1 MMLLSSSFLFLCSLC
16 EEILTVVGQAVTV
29 RPPPVFSSLHLFTQ
43 QTQAVISLCHSL
55 WKLPGAAHVMCKNI
69 LKPIY
74 FQAGGRAKLF
84 ALSSGCSR
92 LVNFLWIWF
101 LFLFFLISE
110 LFAVSEG
117 AVRKFSDLSE
127 SLLQLHQAYVS
138 LLTSMFSFLSS
149 STLDYVCEKLRST
162 IFQCGFTPLAND
174 IISSF
179 FGNESLFTSFIH
191 PLLSNQRYS
200 SKFIAVRK
208 LLRSILTAASPSHV
222 EKLFVFTEKT
232 ILRKQIQAA
241 LAKSLLKDKLFDFS
255 EAHSCFERFYESY
268 NASQRLVSK
277 EVIGSNERLLCA
289 VDRVLMRE
297 TSSFDTSQSLLFSKI
312 LCYCLFSL
320 LVSSPTY
327 LDTHGDYY
335 ATNCLR

>member
-1 MMLLSSSFLFLCSLC
+1 MFKVSKFPVDLVPFSFL
-16 EEILTVVGQAVTV
+16 
-29 RPPPVFSSLHLFTQ
+29 
-43 QTQAVISLCHSL
+43 
-55 WKLPGAAHVMCKNI
+55 
-69 LKPIY
+69 
-74 FQAGGRAKLF
+74 
-84 ALSSGCSR
+84 
-92 LVNFLWIWF
+92 
-101 LFLFFLISE
+101 LISE

-241 LAKSLLKDKLFDFS
+241 LATGLLKEKLFDFS

-289 VDRVLMRE
+289 ADRVLMRE

-312 LCYCLFSL
+312 LSYCLFSL

-335 ATNCLR
+335 VTNGVVEKVGKILWVRNRLYLISFIFILFRCWIMKRLLYTCILLSKTSFGGNCSTLTNRAVALN